1 MTSIIILDDYQNV
14 ALSFGGWERLKGRAS
29 IRALNRHVADRA
41 ELVRE
46 LADARV
52 IVCNR
57 ERTLISADLIAA
69 LPKLELIVTSGMR
82 NASIDVAAAK
92 ARGVLVCGTQ
102 TLGYPTAELTWAMI
116 LGYMRSLPGEVAS
129 LAAGGWQ
136 TRVGTGVR
144 GKTLGIL
151 GYGRIGSDVARVGQA
166 LGMKVI
172 AWSRSLTP
180 GKAAAAG
187 IECVSRAEAFAR
199 SDVLTIHMILNEET
213 ANFVTAAD
221 LASMK
226 PTALFVNT
234 SRAGLVDT
242 AALIA
247 ALKAG
252 RPGGAALDVY
262 DREPLPADDP
272 IRSAPNTLLTPHLGY
287 VMAENYQVS
296 FSEAVE
302 NIEAWLDGAPGRVI
316 EPGAPAGH

>member
-57 ERTLISADLIAA
+57 ERTVISADLIAA

-199 SDVLTIHMILNEET
+199 SDVLTIHMILNGET